1 MADDYTIF
9 PERKTETV
17 QDEGPVNNL
26 VTTTTDTVTGTTETT
41 TTMTEP
47 TIDLTPEANT
57 TATMETTT
65 TQTGTIDL
73 TSTTTYTT
81 TEPVTPSTP
90 GIFTPIRQREKHV
103 EEGYKNQYSRRPEGS
118 KNPKA
123 PTVYTSSPTKID
135 DHVLT
140 PRNHFNGIFPADPNY
155 RWSPHSLFSKVFDEN
170 ANYGYSSIQRYNI
183 LGQTQYE
190 YAAHYTYLKTVGD
203 HSIRDYS
210 HSPFEN
216 TTANKF
222 VDDVLIKPSDTGDV
236 NIKIYPVPKFSGA
249 MTLVNPYD
257 DKEKQDIMDRGLGE
271 VVDDEAKEDENGG
284 SNAVAPVSPLSP
296 FTRVD
301 NPNIARYATIASY
314 NRTHIPVA
322 DVEVRNT
329 HRHIFISRPECYI
342 CCVGG
347 GLSDQCMHDMDFAS
361 MYARMPYILELLS
374 PCYVTKSFTS
384 DGLKNSN
391 WNFLLSN
398 RIISMDNV
406 NMQLNTIKGSAS
418 YQGAT
423 TMIPTYANI
432 YEPGTLN
439 LTFRETKNLEVG
451 EMLRM
456 WMLYISN
463 RHRGIFSPPYN
474 GYQKVNGFV
483 SPAKAD
489 TDVRTP
495 ILHPYDRAIEFPC
508 TIFDI
513 ITNESDTRILNMVTY
528 LGAHPINLTRPLT
541 NENNGAITNINITA
555 SFQYQGR
562 IENTNASYAHFN
574 YNSGII
580 NAIGGLAENVTQES
594 LSFLLK
600 DSNRIRPEV
609 LNMLGDYAGPAG
621 MFTGS
626 PYIVV
631 GATQRN
637 PVPGSGNGSAFMYTP
652 YLKFMPL
659 NVDVLNKQMNMGI
672 NSIITQKSGTI
683 VALDAVAET
692 QPTLDPAVAMAAEL
706 ALNSDASGTIT
717 PSSIINGTQKSVKED
732 IVTRGERIMEEA
744 DDSVRYAFNNL
755 VDSITG
761 TAGALKSADQDIKS
775 LGELDDVEESDGIGS
790 RLLKTAAGAVGHVI
804 NPVGS
809 LISETKKLF

>member
-26 VTTTTDTVTGTTETT
+26 VTTTADTVTGTTETT
-41 TTMTEP
+41 TTTTEP
-47 TIDLTPEANT
+47 TIDLTPQYVYGSPKQPDFSHPNTYEVEQKSKEGSVLDSFGKLFSGMRHVEGNVQKTDTPIGGLNPNTPTFTTTGPTKLDNRVITPAHHFEEAIKTYNAAGQSQLERNT
-57 TATMETTT
+57 NYTFLKRTETHFIPDKHDPNPLPETT
-65 TQTGTIDL
+65 
-73 TSTTTYTT
+73 
-81 TEPVTPSTP
+81 
-90 GIFTPIRQREKHV
+90 
-103 EEGYKNQYSRRPEGS
+103 
-118 KNPKA
+118 
-123 PTVYTSSPTKID
+123 
-135 DHVLT
+135 
-140 PRNHFNGIFPADPNY
+140 
-155 RWSPHSLFSKVFDEN
+155 
-170 ANYGYSSIQRYNI
+170 
-183 LGQTQYE
+183 
-190 YAAHYTYLKTVGD
+190 
-203 HSIRDYS
+203 
-210 HSPFEN
+210 PFEWDETKN
-216 TTANKF
+216 G
-222 VDDVLIKPSDTGDV
+222 L
-236 NIKIYPVPKFSGA
+236 YRVPKFSGA
-249 MTLVNPYD
+249 MTYVNPFG
-257 DKEKQDIMDRGLGE
+257 DKDKQDIMDRGLGE
-271 VVDDEAKEDENGG
+271 VVDDEVKAHS
-284 SNAVAPVSPLSP
+284 SNKDDVYATSPLQP
-296 FTRVD
+296 FTRLD
-301 NPNIARYATIASY
+301 PNIARYATIASY

-329 HRHIFISRPECYI
+329 HRHIFITRPECYI
-342 CCVGG
+342 CCVEG
-347 GLSDQCMHDMDFAS
+347 GLSDQCAHDMDFAS
-361 MYARMPYILELLS
+361 VYAKMPYILEMLS
-374 PCYVTKSFTS
+374 PCYITKSFTS
-384 DGLKNSN
+384 DGLRNSN

-483 SPAKAD
+483 RPAKAD

-574 YNSGII
+574 YNSGIV
-580 NAIGGLAENVTQES
+580 NAVGGLAESVTQEA
-594 LSFLLK
+594 LPFLLK
-600 DSNRIRPEV
+600 DGYDKHSRWTQSV
-609 LNMLGDYAGPAG
+609 HYLGAAN

-626 PYIVV
+626 PYIVI
-631 GATQRN
+631 GAAQSN
-637 PVPGSGNGSAFMYTP
+637 PIPNSANPILYTP

-659 NVDVLNKQMNMGI
+659 NVGVLNGKANA
-672 NSIITQKSGTI
+672 SITSTVEQRSGTI
-683 VALDAVAET
+683 VALDSVPEGT
-692 QPTLDPAVAMAAEL
+692 YDPVVDPAVALAVEYAAAEK
-706 ALNSDASGTIT
+706 AAGTV
-717 PSSIINGTQKSVKED
+717 SST
-732 IVTRGERIMEEA
+732 
-744 DDSVRYAFNNL
+744 
-755 VDSITG
+755 
-761 TAGALKSADQDIKS
+761 
-775 LGELDDVEESDGIGS
+775 DVENGQANITQVDLIKQQLADYARTVQDEQNRRLSDKVTDVANGMLDNAFAVTDAIIGETARETKAREKRQVEEFMQMLEESKRQEEEWKEEHKALSTVTDAIGNG
-790 RLLKTAAGAVGHVI
+790 LFGLTFG
-804 NPVGS
+804 
-809 LISETKKLF
+809 LISDDALTHAVYKLY